1 MSTTLDADVQAEI
14 RIEDVEYQ
22 RQAGR
27 ALLARLYRPAGT
39 GPFPAVVQV
48 HGGAW
53 VSKDRSD
60 NAFIAKA
67 LAESGMLVA
76 SIDFRMPP
84 EAPYPASL
92 ADINL
97 AVRWLKARARTY
109 GSRPDRLG
117 LFGTSSGGHQALLA
131 AMRPDDPRYAALP
144 LPEAPYPASLAD
156 INLGVRWLKA
166 RARTYNSRPDWVGM
180 IGTSSGGH
188 QVLLAAMRPDDPRYR
203 AIPLDEAPDI
213 DARVRFVIS
222 GWGVLDPLLRYHL
235 AKKAGNAELVENHH
249 AFWGDEATMSEGSPP
264 AILDRGEKVF
274 LPPALLFGGDADE
287 WVPVETM
294 RRLADGWQKA
304 GGRVELQLYPNQGHG
319 FMTGKPDA
327 PYARP
332 AIERMK
338 AFIRQIASFPPAR
351 D

>member
-1 MSTTLDADVQAEI
+1 MATLEADI
-14 RIEDVEYQ
+14 RPGARPGLRVEDVEYQ
-22 RQAGR
+22 RQGGR

-39 GPFPAVVQV
+39 GPYPAVLQV

-53 VSKDRSD
+53 VNKDRAD
-60 NAFIAKA
+60 NDFISKA
-67 LAESGMLVA
+67 LAESGILVA

-109 GSRPDRLG
+109 GSRPDWVG

-131 AMRPDDPRYAALP
+131 AMRPNDPRYAALQ
-144 LPEAPYPASLAD
+144 LAEAP
-156 INLGVRWLKA
+156 N
-166 RARTYNSRPDWVGM
+166 
-180 IGTSSGGH
+180 
-188 QVLLAAMRPDDPRYR
+188 
-203 AIPLDEAPDI
+203 I
-213 DARVRFVIS
+213 DARVGFVIS

-235 AKKAGNAELVENHH
+235 AKQNGNAELVENHH
-249 AFWGDEATMSEGSPP
+249 AFWGDEETMSEGSPP
-264 AILDRGEKVF
+264 AILDRGEKAE
-274 LPPALLFGGDADE
+274 LPPALVFGGDADE

-294 RRLADGWQKA
+294 HRLVNGWKGA
-304 GGRVELQLYPNQGHG
+304 GGEIELQLYPGANHG

-332 AIERMK
+332 AIERMT
-338 AFIRQIASFPPAR
+338 AFIRKR
-351 D
+351 TG

>member
-1 MSTTLDADVQAEI
+1 MATLEADARADARVGV

-22 RQAGR
+22 RPAGR
-27 ALLARLYRPAGT
+27 SLLARLYRPAGS
-39 GPFPAVVQV
+39 GPYPTVLQV

-53 VSKDRSD
+53 VNKDRSD
-60 NAFIAKA
+60 NDFIARA
-67 LAESGMLVA
+67 FAESGILVA

-97 AVRWLKARARTY
+97 ATRWLKERARTY
-109 GSRPDRLG
+109 GSRPDWVG
-117 LFGTSSGGHQALLA
+117 SFGTSSGGHQVLLA

-144 LPEAPYPASLAD
+144 LPEAPQVDAHLA
-156 INLGVRWLKA
+156 
-166 RARTYNSRPDWVGM
+166 
-180 IGTSSGGH
+180 
-188 QVLLAAMRPDDPRYR
+188 
-203 AIPLDEAPDI
+203 
-213 DARVRFVIS
+213 FVIS

-235 AKKAGNAELVENHH
+235 ARRAGNAELLENHH

-264 AILDRGEKVF
+264 AILDRGEKVH
-274 LPPALLFGGDADE
+274 LPPALVFGGDADE

-294 RRLADGWQKA
+294 RRLVAGWKQA
-304 GGRVELQLYPNQGHG
+304 GGMIELELFAGANHG
-319 FMTGKPDA
+319 FMTGKPNA

-338 AFIRQIASFPPAR
+338 AFIRKHTG
-351 D
+351 